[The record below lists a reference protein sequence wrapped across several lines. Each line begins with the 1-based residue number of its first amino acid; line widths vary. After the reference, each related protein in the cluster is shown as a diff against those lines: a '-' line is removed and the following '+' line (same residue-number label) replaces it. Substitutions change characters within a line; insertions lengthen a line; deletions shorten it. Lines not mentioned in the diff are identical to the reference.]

1 MIPVTIVLFE
11 GISSFHVSVP
21 CLIFGQD
28 RTTLGLPPF
37 SLSFFAGG
45 AGDVRTD
52 LGFTIACSTDSG
64 AIDQADIV
72 IIPSWGELDAPVP
85 EALVQSLRAAKSRG
99 AIIAGL
105 CLGAFPLAAS
115 GLLSGRCATTHWAY
129 AEQLAALHPD
139 VDVDPKVLYVGE
151 GGVFT
156 SAGVAAGLDC
166 CLHIVRE
173 NYGSECANNLAR
185 HIVMSPHRLGGQAQ
199 LIETP
204 VPKPNDR
211 FARVLD
217 RLRQTLNEP
226 HTLDSVAAEAA
237 MNRRTFTRRFQAAHG
252 MSFGEWLARERSLH
266 ARYLLETTTL
276 SVEEIALRSG
286 FATTVT
292 LRTHFARHFQI
303 SPALHRRSFVRD
315 ITSNS
320 GSRPGA

>member
-1 MIPVTIVLFE
+1 MITVAIVLFE

-28 RTTLGLPPF
+28 RTGLGLPEF
-37 SLSFFAGG
+37 ALTFFAGG
-45 AGDVRTD
+45 APEIHTD
-52 LGFTIACSTDSG
+52 LGFTINCNTAPDV
-64 AIDQADIV
+64 IDRADIV
-72 IIPSWGELDAPVP
+72 IIPSWGDLDAPVP
-85 EALVQSLRAAKSRG
+85 HVLIRSLHAARLRG

-115 GLLSGRCATTHWAY
+115 GLLAGRRATTHWAY
-129 AEQLAALHPD
+129 AERLAALYPD
-139 VDVDPKVLYVGE
+139 VDVDPKVLYLGE
-151 GGVFT
+151 EGVFT

-173 NYGSECANNLAR
+173 NYGSDCANNLAR

-199 LIETP
+199 LIEMP

-217 RLRQTLNEP
+217 RLRQTLHEP

-266 ARYLLETTTL
+266 ARHLLETTTL

-292 LRTHFARHFQI
+292 LRTHFARHFRI
-303 SPALHRRSFVRD
+303 SPVLHRRSFMRD
-315 ITSNS
+315 TTSNS